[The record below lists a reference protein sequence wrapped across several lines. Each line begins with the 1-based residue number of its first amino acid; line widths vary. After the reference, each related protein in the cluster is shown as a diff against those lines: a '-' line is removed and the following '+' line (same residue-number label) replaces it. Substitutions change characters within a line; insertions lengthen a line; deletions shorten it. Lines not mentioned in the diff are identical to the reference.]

1 MSEDKDKK
9 EEKKKEGHVE
19 WGERDRR
26 LQDTIEKGETMNEEE
41 FQNLLQKRII
51 TRVSKRRK

>member
-1 MSEDKDKK
+1 MSEDKDEK

-19 WGERDRR
+19 WGDRDQI
-26 LQDTIEKGETMNEEE
+26 LQDTMKKGETMNEEE

-51 TRVSKRRK
+51 TKVSKRRK